1 VKRWYAPAAVVALT
15 IIAFLLRLYHLD
27 AQCLTWDEQ
36 FTKNLAVTN
45 ASYIIAFTFTRD
57 PNPPLYYFAAKM
69 SGMAFNE
76 FSTYA
81 MRFPAAIFG
90 VCSIPVMYLI
100 GKEYRNET
108 LGLIMAFTVAVSYQM
123 IFYGQFARAYTLVF
137 LLFGIATYA
146 YLKIRTAE
154 EHSRK
159 IWYLLFVMS
168 ATASLW
174 SHAYAFVPVGL
185 LCLYLLWKDWTIFK
199 WYFALLCLW
208 CLPFI
213 YYITVI
219 SNRSQEH
226 FGGEWW
232 QVAYMLP
239 LEILWIPGF
248 VIIPVCAVA
257 LYKSRTAI
265 FSDSRV
271 FIGYVALATI
281 VSTVVI
287 SFANPIFP
295 RYALLVA
302 PVVMMI
308 GLSKVA
314 EWIDRQSDLEKKL
327 VCALVYCF
335 IIVACSYTP
344 LIAWYYITNCPY
356 SIANPQFQFTPII

>member
-1 VKRWYAPAAVVALT
+1 VKRWYVPAAVVALT
-15 IIAFLLRLYHLD
+15 IIAFFLRLYHLD

-57 PNPPLYYFAAKM
+57 PNPPLYYFAAKL
-69 SGMAFNE
+69 SGMFFGE

-81 MRFPAAIFG
+81 LRFPAAIFG
-90 VCSIPVMYLI
+90 ALSVPVVYLI
-100 GKEYRNET
+100 GKEYRNEI
-108 LGLIMAFTVAVSYQM
+108 LGLMMAFTATVSYQM

-137 LLFGIATYA
+137 LLFAVATYA
-146 YLKIRTAE
+146 YLKI
-154 EHSRK
+154 HSVENRK
-159 IWYLLFVMS
+159 WWYLLFVVS
-168 ATASLW
+168 ATAALW

-185 LCLYLLWKDWTIFK
+185 LCLYLLWKDWKLFR
-199 WYFALLCLW
+199 WFFALLCLW
-208 CLPFI
+208 CLPFL
-213 YYITVI
+213 YYVTVI

-248 VIIPVCAVA
+248 VIIPMCILA
-257 LYKSRTAI
+257 LYKSRTDI
-265 FSDSRV
+265 FNDSRV
-271 FIGYVALATI
+271 YLGYVAMFTV

-287 SFANPIFP
+287 SFVNPIFP

-302 PVVMMI
+302 PVIMMI

-314 EWIDRQSDLEKKL
+314 EWIDRQPDIEKK
-327 VCALVYCF
+327 VACALVYGF
-335 IIVACSYTP
+335 VIVACSYTP
-344 LIAWYYITNCPY
+344 LIAWYYITECPY
-356 SIANPQFQFTPII
+356 SIANPEFHFL